1 MCNHLSNLLPFKALS
16 TSFLQRGTSFQPPKN
31 SCPYLECFQGTFSHP
46 WQQWQKKSHGDN
58 HNNTFKNRMHQTC
71 SLKKRIS
78 TCQTYTKFK
87 AENSQKFGITAQ
99 IHLVPSL
106 TPSAQTGSFLHLLS
120 TCSLAMLLEPGATHP
135 WQWQAAH
142 QRHLTPGKGTASD
155 PAELQTMGEQIAN
168 SKSREAPCLFSSCV
182 VQAKLSVTGSFG
194 IKTTSPFKNPDPE
207 SS

>member
-58 HNNTFKNRMHQTC
+58 HNNTFKNRVHQTC
-71 SLKKRIS
+71 SLKKRIP
-78 TCQTYTKFK
+78 TCQTFTKFK

-106 TPSAQTGSFLHLLS
+106 DSLCSDRQFFASAQHMQPCHAARAKSHTPLPVASSPSVASHSWERHSFRPSRAPNYGGTDSQQQKQRSSLPFLLVCCTG
-120 TCSLAMLLEPGATHP
+120 
-135 WQWQAAH
+135 
-142 QRHLTPGKGTASD
+142 
-155 PAELQTMGEQIAN
+155 
-168 SKSREAPCLFSSCV
+168 
-182 VQAKLSVTGSFG
+182 
-194 IKTTSPFKNPDPE
+194 
-207 SS
+207 